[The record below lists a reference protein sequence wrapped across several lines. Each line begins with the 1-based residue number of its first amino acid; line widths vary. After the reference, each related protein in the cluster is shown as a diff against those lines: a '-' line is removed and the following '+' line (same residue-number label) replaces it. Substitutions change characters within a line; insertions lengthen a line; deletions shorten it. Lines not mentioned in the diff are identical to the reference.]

1 MTLLQDSYCAMCL
14 LIKII
19 LTYISHMTHILKYS
33 HYKNNSAPFENLNL
47 DYFNIFF
54 IIIIYYYFNI

>member
-47 DYFNIFF
+47 DYFNIL
-54 IIIIYYYFNI
+54 ISTMC